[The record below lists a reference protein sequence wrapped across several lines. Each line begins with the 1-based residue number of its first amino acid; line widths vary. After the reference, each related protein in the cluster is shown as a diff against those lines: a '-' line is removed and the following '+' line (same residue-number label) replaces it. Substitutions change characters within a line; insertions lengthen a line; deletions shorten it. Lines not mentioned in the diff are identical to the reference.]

1 MSHKYLRPWP
11 SARIL
16 YAMQD
21 DALLELARQ
30 VFLLESQAVAR
41 LCDQFDGEPRV
52 RFLRAVRL
60 VLDCSGRVVV
70 TGVGKSGHIGRKI
83 ASTLASTGTPALF
96 LHAAEGLHGDLGMVA
111 RGDVLLAISYSG
123 RSDELTGLLGHV
135 RSLEV
140 PIIALTGN
148 ERGFL
153 ATQSDVALSIQV
165 EREACPLN
173 LAPTASTAAALAMG
187 DALAVCVMQARGFG
201 RDDFARTHPGGAL
214 GRSARLTVAE
224 LMRAGERLALVAP
237 DASLRDALR
246 AITRAQSGAA
256 VVVDEENQ
264 LLGYLTDGDVR
275 RHLLD
280 CADARAL
287 LESRVEET
295 MTRTPLSLS
304 PLMSA
309 GEALRALQDRG
320 VDDAPVLDESGRVVG
335 VLDVQELLRA
345 GVL

>member
-1 MSHKYLRPWP
+1 MDTS
-11 SARIL
+11 
-16 YAMQD
+16 
-21 DALLELARQ
+21 LLDLARQ
-30 VFLLESQAVAR
+30 VFLLESQAIAR
-41 LCDQFDGEPRV
+41 LASRLDERMQDDFG
-52 RFLRAVRL
+52 RA
-60 VLDCSGRVVV
+60 LDLILACSGRVVV
-70 TGVGKSGHIGRKI
+70 TGVGKSGHIGRKA

-96 LHAAEGLHGDLGMVA
+96 LHAAEGLHGDLGMIA

-135 RSLEV
+135 QNIEV

-148 ERGFL
+148 ARGFL
-153 ATQSDVALSIQV
+153 ASQADVVLDISV

-173 LAPTASTAAALAMG
+173 LAPTASIAAALAMS

-201 RDDFARTHPGGAL
+201 PSDFARTHPGGSL
-214 GRSARLTVAE
+214 GRSSRLTVAE
-224 LMRAGERLALVAP
+224 LMRTGERLALVHP
-237 DASLRDALR
+237 NASLRDVLH

-256 VVVDEENQ
+256 VVVDEAGRLQ
-264 LLGYLTDGDVR
+264 GYLTDGDVR
-275 RHLLD
+275 RHLLSCD
-280 CADARAL
+280 DAQQL
-287 LESRVEET
+287 LESSIEGL

-304 PLMSA
+304 PRMSA

-320 VDDAPVLDESGRVVG
+320 VDDAPVLDSKNRAVG